1 MVCNISLLE
10 WIPWLFTLKG
20 GCGHQSIEVY
30 FLEFYFHV
38 NGILNANNP
47 YPTNPG
53 QSKEKYARKVV
64 KVVSEMN
71 AQSKSQVMLFL
82 QGTSPSV
89 VGYDIALK

>member
-1 MVCNISLLE
+1 MVI
-10 WIPWLFTLKG
+10 KVV
-20 GCGHQSIEVY
+20 EVY

-53 QSKEKYARKVV
+53 QSKEKYTRKVV

-82 QGTSPSV
+82 QGSTFPSM